1 MSAPRLLLFDIDGTL
16 LDTRGSGA
24 GALLDAVEEVF
35 GVPRDSLPPLDLA
48 GATDGGVVRKLFA
61 DAGHPMT
68 EERAEAYRRSYLS
81 HLKRRLHH
89 EAFAGR
95 LLPAVRE
102 LLAALADHDH
112 VHLGL
117 LTGNL
122 REGAGYKL
130 SRFSIDHHFIDGA
143 FGDDAEDR
151 NLLGPIAVKRMADA
165 RGHDFDVAEV
175 IVIGDTP
182 KDIACAR
189 ALGARCLGV
198 ATGAFGVHHLSPHE
212 PWHCL
217 ADFADTARVVELL
230 VG

>member
-1 MSAPRLLLFDIDGTL
+1 MSKPRLLLFDIDGTL
-16 LDTRGSGA
+16 LDTRGSGL
-24 GALLDAVEEVF
+24 GALLDAAEEVF

-48 GATDGGVVRKLFA
+48 GATDGGVVRKLFS
-61 DAGHPMT
+61 DAGLPMT
-68 EERAEAYRRSYLS
+68 EEHAQRYRDSYLG
-81 HLKRRLHH
+81 HLKRRLH
-89 EAFAGR
+89 ADVFAGR
-95 LLPAVRE
+95 LLPAVEE
-102 LLAALADHDH
+102 LLAALGKHDH

-122 REGAGYKL
+122 RIGAGYKL
-130 SRFSIDHHFIDGA
+130 KRFLIDHHFIDGA

-151 NLLGPIAVKRMADA
+151 NLLGPIAVERMTKA
-165 RGHDFDVAEV
+165 RGHPFDIEEV

-198 ATGAFGVHHLSPHE
+198 ATGAFGLHHLSPHE
-212 PWHCL
+212 PWQCL
-217 ADFADTARVVELL
+217 VDFAETERVVELL

>member
-1 MSAPRLLLFDIDGTL
+1 MSKPRLLLFDIDGTL

-35 GVPRDSLPPLDLA
+35 GIPRDSLPPLDLA
-48 GATDGGVVRKLFA
+48 GATDGGVVRKLFN
-61 DAGHPMT
+61 DAGLPMS
-68 EERAEAYRRSYLS
+68 EAHAEAYRQCYLG
-81 HLKRRLHH
+81 HLHRRLNA
-89 EAFAGR
+89 ETFAGR
-95 LLPAVRE
+95 LLPAVE
-102 LLAALADHDH
+102 DLLAALAKHEH

-122 REGAGYKL
+122 RAGANHKL
-130 SRFSIDHHFIDGA
+130 RRFLIDHHFVDGA

-151 NLLGPIAVKRMADA
+151 NLLGPIAVERMEKA
-165 RGHDFDVAEV
+165 RGHRFDVAEV

-182 KDIACAR
+182 KDVACAK

-198 ATGAFGVHHLSPHE
+198 ATGAFGVDHLSPHE
-212 PWHCL
+212 PWQCL
-217 ADFADTARVVELL
+217 EDFTDTQRTVELL